1 MNEAT
6 RLVLDLADVR
16 LPDVFNPYADVCPVF
31 DLPDAPA
38 HRRATLTCVL
48 HRALEGKGGAMWVGL
63 ELGHGGGRRTGL
75 PMTAEQNL
83 RDQQARWSVSD
94 LQVCTRAGPK
104 RELTST
110 VVWRALAALPEQIF
124 LWNVFPLHSHPAGKP
139 LKNRRHTAAEA
150 ALGLEFLERLV
161 ALLEPTVILAIGNDA
176 QSALKRRR
184 IEHLAARH
192 PAYGG
197 VEDFLRDVHRAHCT

>member
-6 RLVLDLADVR
+6 RLVSELADVR
-16 LPDVFNPYADVCPVF
+16 LPNVFNPYADVCPVF

-38 HRRATLTCVL
+38 IRRANLTCIV
-48 HRALEGKGGAMWVGL
+48 HRALERKEGAMWVGL

-83 RDQQARWSVSD
+83 PDQQERWRVRD
-94 LQVCTRAGPK
+94 LKVCTRAGPK
-104 RELTST
+104 KELTST
-110 VVWRALAALPEQIF
+110 VVWRALAPLPDQIF
-124 LWNVFPLHSHPAGKP
+124 LWNVFPFHSHPANKP
-139 LKNRRHTAAEA
+139 LKNRRHTATEA
-150 ALGLEFLERLV
+150 ALGLKFLDRLV

-176 QSALKRRR
+176 QIALKRRR
-184 IEHLAARH
+184 IDHVAARH

-197 VEDFLRDVHRAHCT
+197 VDDFLRDVHRAHCT